1 MTRNILDGLGK
12 ASVQALPY
20 LPSSD
25 GGDMPAQQQPLAA
38 SQVFEARRAIAPFIR
53 RTPLIRS
60 DSLSERLGCE
70 VHLKLES
77 LQETGSFKLRGATN
91 RLSLLS
97 HEERA
102 RGVVLSSTGNHAR
115 GVAYAGRR
123 LGVRVVV
130 CMSALVPKNKVE
142 AVGAHGADVR
152 IVGRSQDEAEVEA
165 KRLSL
170 DEGLVFVSPF
180 DDAGVICGQGTIG
193 LELLEDMP
201 DVDTV
206 LVPLSGG
213 GLIGGIALALKA
225 ANPAIRVVGITTERG
240 AAMIASLRAGR
251 PVEITEE
258 ESLADSLGGGIGL
271 DNRYTFALVRD
282 LVEELILV
290 SEQEIADGMAHV
302 YWREQLVVEGG
313 AAVGVAALL
322 HDKVERRGN
331 RMAVVLSGRNVDM
344 QRFTEIVARRS

>member
-1 MTRNILDGLGK
+1 
-12 ASVQALPY
+12 
-20 LPSSD
+20 
-25 GGDMPAQQQPLAA
+25 MPAQQRVLAA
-38 SQVFEARRAIAPFIR
+38 SQIFEARRAIAPFIR

-60 DSLSERLGCE
+60 DSLSERLGRE

-97 HEERA
+97 DDERA

-115 GVAYAGRR
+115 GVAYAGLR

-130 CMSALVPKNKVE
+130 CMSALVPRNKVE

-165 KRLSL
+165 KRLAR

-225 ANPAIRVVGITTERG
+225 ANPAIRVVGITMERG

-251 PVEITEE
+251 PVEISEE

-271 DNRYTFALVRD
+271 DNRYTFALARD
-282 LVEELILV
+282 LVDELVLV
-290 SEQEIADGMAHV
+290 SEQEIADAMAHV

-313 AAVGVAALL
+313 AAVGIAALL
-322 HDKVERRGN
+322 HDKIECRGA
-331 RMAVVLSGRNVDM
+331 RIAVVLSGRNVDM
-344 QRFTEIVARRS
+344 QRFTEIVAGRS